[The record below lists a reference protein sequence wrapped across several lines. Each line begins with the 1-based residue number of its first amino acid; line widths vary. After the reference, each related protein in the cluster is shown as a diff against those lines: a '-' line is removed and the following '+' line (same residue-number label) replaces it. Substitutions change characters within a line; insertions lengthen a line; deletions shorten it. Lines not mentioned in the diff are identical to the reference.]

1 MRVQL
6 GLRIGLQIA
15 LLSSIV
21 IAGIQASA
29 AEERSGSI
37 TRDGFRLYYRIV
49 GASGP
54 YVILLGGGP
63 GIDVDY
69 LASAAEALKGSYRVV
84 LLEQRGTGRS
94 VLPVLDESKLDL
106 RSYMGDLEA
115 LRVALGEERLTL
127 LGHSWGMTYGLAYAA
142 AYPDRTRGVVSIGS
156 GTITADFSRVFDD
169 NRASRLRP
177 SEREIFDYWSA
188 PERLQAEP
196 DRALLEILR
205 AVTPTDFWDRTK
217 GIEFAMRLRLEWCH
231 GRIADVTNRTI
242 IAGLDLRPELDKI
255 TAPVLIIQGHQ
266 DVAGEANALEAAR
279 HMARVEI
286 RFLHRAG
293 HYTWLDQP
301 EATWG
306 AVLPFLAGLR

>member
-1 MRVQL
+1 MRVKL

-37 TRDGFRLYYRIV
+37 TRDGFRLYYRIA

-69 LASAAEALKGSYRVV
+69 LASAADALKSSYRVV

-94 VLPVLDESKLDL
+94 ALPVLDESTLNL
-106 RSYMGDLEA
+106 GSYLGDLEA
-115 LRVALGEERLTL
+115 LRVGLGEERLTL

-156 GTITADFSRVFDD
+156 GTITVDSSQVFDD
-169 NRASRLRP
+169 NRASRLHP
-177 SEREIFDYWSA
+177 SERELFDYWSA
-188 PERLQAEP
+188 PERLRADP
-196 DRALLEILR
+196 DRALLEYLR
-205 AVTPTDFWDRTK
+205 AITPTDFWDRAK
-217 GIEFAMRLRLEWCH
+217 GIEFAMRWRLEWCH
-231 GRIADVTNRTI
+231 GRIADVTNRAI
-242 IAGLDLRPELDKI
+242 FAGLDLRPELDKI
-255 TAPVLIIQGHQ
+255 TAPVLIVQGHQ

-279 HMARVEI
+279 HIGRAEV

>member
-21 IAGIQASA
+21 IAGIRASA
-29 AEERSGSI
+29 AQERSGSI

-63 GIDVDY
+63 RIDVDY
-69 LASAAEALKGSYRVV
+69 LASAADALKSSYRVV

-94 VLPVLDESKLDL
+94 VLPVLDESTLNL
-106 RSYMGDLEA
+106 GSYLGDLEA
-115 LRVALGEERLTL
+115 LRVGLGEERLTL

-156 GTITADFSRVFDD
+156 GTITADFSQVFDD
-169 NRASRLRP
+169 NRASRLHP
-177 SEREIFDYWSA
+177 SERELFDYWST
-188 PERLQAEP
+188 PERLRAEP
-196 DRALLEILR
+196 DRALLEYLR
-205 AVTPTDFWDRTK
+205 VITPTDFWDRAK
-217 GIEFAMRLRLEWCH
+217 GIEFAMRWRLEWCH
-231 GRIADVTNRTI
+231 GRIADVTNRAI
-242 IAGLDLRPELDKI
+242 FAGLDLRPELDKI

-279 HMARVEI
+279 HIAHAEV

-301 EATWG
+301 EGTWG